1 MSERSMV
8 TVFDSADRGTFFRFV
23 SKTFQDIWFARYSLN
38 NFVINNLR
46 TRYRKSVLGFLWSL
60 LSPLLSMVV
69 LAFIFSFAFKQDI
82 KTFAIYVLTGLSPW
96 IFMSTSILGG
106 CQAMINAEG
115 FLKKVYIP
123 KLLFPLALVTTESV
137 NFIFSIISLYI
148 LALAVGAQLSW
159 TFALLPVVVVITFI
173 FILGWVLIFSI
184 LTVYFRD
191 LTHITTVVFQALFY
205 LVPIVYPVEIL
216 PENFRWLFFYNPFYY
231 FIVLF
236 RKVIYGTP
244 AMTWGDWLIPAG
256 LALVTFGLGMY
267 ILMRR
272 DRELIFRL

>member
-8 TVFDSADRGTFFRFV
+8 TVFDSAERGTFFRFV
-23 SKTFQDIWFARYSLN
+23 SKTFQDIWFSRYSLS

-46 TRYRKSVLGFLWSL
+46 TRYRKSFLGFLWSL

-82 KTFAIYVLTGLSPW
+82 KNFAIYVLTGLSPW

-106 CQAMINAEG
+106 CQVMINAEG

-159 TFALLPVVVVITFI
+159 TFALLPFVVVITFI

-191 LTHITTVVFQALFY
+191 LTHITTVIFQALFY

-244 AMTWGDWLIPAG
+244 AMTRGDWLIPAG
-256 LALVTFGLGMY
+256 LALGTFGLGMY
-267 ILMRR
+267 TLMRR